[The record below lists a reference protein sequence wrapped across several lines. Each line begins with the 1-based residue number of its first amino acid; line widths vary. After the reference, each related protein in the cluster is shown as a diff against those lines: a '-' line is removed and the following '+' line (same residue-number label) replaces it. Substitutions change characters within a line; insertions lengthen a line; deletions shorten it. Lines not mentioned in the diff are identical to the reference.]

1 MPLTLS
7 SAKGGGIAKTR
18 KNKVLSEQF
27 IRSKLTTR
35 NYDTYLDKTFY
46 FGEDPFKLPAD
57 DEWDPRTGSCSMH
70 ALFTIEALGKKVPE
84 HVKQFK
90 GFKELTEPHI
100 DSVIARLDA
109 GNIVE
114 LTHSYRNKSFV
125 DSLPRN
131 NVYDSHDFVLV
142 KGGVKYFLSQGFQY
156 EYKHSL
162 ISYTREQVKTMLSD
176 LLLHVCD
183 PKTEK
188 RRKDL
193 DLSYYKKYFKA
204 PLLVGKLD
212 QLPVDPNKKVNGIIL
227 EYTII

>member
-1 MPLTLS
+1 M
-7 SAKGGGIAKTR
+7 AKTR

-35 NYDTYLDKTFY
+35 NYDAYLDKTFY

-57 DEWDPRTGSCSMH
+57 DDWDPRTGSCSMH
-70 ALFTIEALGKKVPE
+70 ALFTIEALGKTVPDQ
-84 HVKQFK
+84 VKQFK
-90 GFKELTEPHI
+90 GFKELTENQI
-100 DSVIARLDA
+100 DTVIARLDA

-114 LTHSYRNKSFV
+114 LIHSYRNKSLV
-125 DSLPRN
+125 ETLPRN

-142 KGGVKYFLSQGFQY
+142 KGGAKYFLSQGFQY

-162 ISYTREQVKTMLSD
+162 ISYTREQVRTMLND

-183 PKTEK
+183 PHNKK
-188 RRKDL
+188 RWKDL

-212 QLPVDPNKKVNGIIL
+212 QLTVDPNKKVNGVIL
-227 EYTII
+227 EYTIIQ